1 MKMTEEF
8 KTKQKKIKEWL
19 EAVMAHKL
27 ALDTADSEE
36 LGLGLCGETKE
47 VHIYKGIEKIAFY
60 LGLTLTYNPNW
71 DPDGRKGYVKA
82 YYNGVEIY
90 QLWDKGRE

>member
-8 KTKQKKIKEWL
+8 KAEQNKIKTWL

-36 LGLGLCGETKE
+36 LGLGLCGEKKE

-60 LGLTLTYNPNW
+60 LGLTLTYNPTW
-71 DPDGRKGYVKA
+71 DSNGKKGYIQT

-90 QLWDKGRE
+90 QLWNKGKE

>member
-8 KTKQKKIKEWL
+8 KAKQKEIKEWL

-36 LGLGLCGETKE
+36 LGVALCGEKKE
-47 VHIYKGIEKIAFY
+47 VHLYKGIEKIAFY

-71 DPDGRKGYVKA
+71 DSKSEKGYIQTH
-82 YYNGVEIY
+82 YNGVEIY
-90 QLWDKGRE
+90 QLWRKGVD